1 LPAGAALV
9 LDFTPR
15 GLLLAV
21 FFLLLKDKKTMA
33 QKITLGKRPEVV
45 RAHRH
50 LPDAGGR
57 RGLHDRAAGL
67 PHPQRVWRSS
77 TTNCKM
83 KSKPQADSESGAHE
97 EGDRGRVEPFGMS
110 QQDVIARQDAFN
122 VSYLQRTV
130 EGLESR
136 TSRSTRKRSASW
148 PTSCRP
154 PVKAIIAEY
163 RGAINEGRKGN

>member
-33 QKITLGKRPEVV
+33 QKITLGKRPESFERTVTFPMLEGGEGSMTV
-45 RAHRH
+45 QLVYRTRSELAKFDDELQDEIKAEAEKETARIKEVIE
-50 LPDAGGR
+50 AGG
-57 RGLHDRAAGL
+57 A
-67 PHPQRVWRSS
+67 
-77 TTNCKM
+77 
-83 KSKPQADSESGAHE
+83 
-97 EGDRGRVEPFGMS
+97 FGMS
-110 QQDVIARQDAFN
+110 QQEVIARQDAFN

-130 EGLESR
+130 KGWGLDIPFDKE
-136 TSRSTRKRSASW
+136 ALAQLADEL
-148 PTSCRP
+148 PAA
-154 PVKAIIAEY
+154 VKAIITDY